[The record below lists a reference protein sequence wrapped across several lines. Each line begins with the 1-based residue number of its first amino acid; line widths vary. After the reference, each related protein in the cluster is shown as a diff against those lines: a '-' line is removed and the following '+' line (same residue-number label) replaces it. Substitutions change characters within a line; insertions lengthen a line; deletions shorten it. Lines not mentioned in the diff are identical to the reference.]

1 MRGEFSCSHNS
12 RFDHETAFAF
22 STHLDEPGARFFPHF
37 ARLCADF
44 AQPVGGAGGGPERGH
59 AAHFD
64 AALLAGGLFAV
75 LAVQGRRPEEAEG
88 VAAQHAPVRA
98 VAQRVFLHVL
108 QPLHQFPI
116 EKAKSSIT
124 TYARTP
130 FGADLVIARSTIKK

>member
-1 MRGEFSCSHNS
+1 MSCIC
-12 RFDHETAFAF
+12 
-22 STHLDEPGARFFPHF
+22 THLDEPGARFFPHL
-37 ARLCADF
+37 ARLCAYF
-44 AQPVGGAGGGPERGH
+44 AQPVGGAGGGSERGH

-75 LAVQGRRPEEAEG
+75 LAVQGRRSQEAEG

-116 EKAKSSIT
+116 EKAKS
-124 TYARTP
+124 
-130 FGADLVIARSTIKK
+130 GATQMCYVPIRDADFVIKR